1 MERQAGRLMSGH
13 EGMAAASK
21 EVLQSLRSDGQS
33 MLESRGVAG
42 EVCIVGSRAGG
53 DEIMGLGHCVYILL
67 QIELRRARESCR
79 P

>member
-21 EVLQSLRSDGQS
+21 EALQSLRNDGQS

-42 EVCIVGSRAGG
+42 EVCIAGSPVGG
-53 DEIMGLGHCVYILL
+53 DEIKGPRSRC
-67 QIELRRARESCR
+67 
-79 P
+79 